1 VTAKEF
7 QAHYG
12 RGQPTQAAPAKGT
25 PTTTGPSK
33 PSPANELTKAAI
45 QLLRLYGVHIWR
57 QNNGAVYDASFGGYR
72 AGSTTRGIS
81 DTIGYFKA
89 TGRCSRA
96 AGRFAAV
103 EIKVGRDTLSPEQ
116 IEFLAGV
123 KAAGGFAC
131 ECRDL
136 TQLETE
142 LKNYLSTLP

>member
-1 VTAKEF
+1 MTAKEF
-7 QAHYG
+7 QAQYG
-12 RGQPTQAAPAKGT
+12 RGQPSTAAPAKGT
-25 PTTTGPSK
+25 PTKAPSK

-45 QLLRLYGVHIWR
+45 QLLRMYGVHIWR

-72 AGSTTRGIS
+72 AGSVTPGIA

-103 EIKVGRDTLSPEQ
+103 EIKVGRDVLSPEQ

-131 ECRDL
+131 ECRSID
-136 TQLETE
+136 QLQTE
-142 LKNYLSTLP
+142 LKAYLATLP